1 MKTIAIIEDDQTIG
15 DLLQEVLQKEGY
27 RVQRAYSGT
36 EAVYLLAQS
45 RPDLILLDLM
55 LPGLSGEEL
64 LGRIRDVPVIVV
76 SAKAGVDDKVDLLL
90 GGAAD
95 YVTKPFELRELL
107 ARIQVQ
113 LRRADLPAGP
123 VLEAGGIRL
132 DTASREASAE
142 GTPVHLT
149 RTEFAILKLL
159 LGSPGRAVSKAAILD
174 RISQDTPDCTDAS
187 LKQHISNLRKKLRQ
201 AGGREYIQAVWGIGF
216 RLDAEP

>member
-1 MKTIAIIEDDQTIG
+1 MKTIAIIEDDQPIG
-15 DLLQEVLQKEGY
+15 DMLQEVLQKEGY
-27 RVQRAYSGT
+27 RVLRAYSGT
-36 EAVYLLAQS
+36 EAVYLLAQN

-113 LRRADLPAGP
+113 LRRAALPAGP
-123 VLEAGGIRL
+123 VLEACGIRL
-132 DTASREASAE
+132 DTVSREASAE

-159 LGSPGRAVSKAAILD
+159 LASPGQAVSKAAILD
-174 RISQDTPDCTDAS
+174 RIGQDTPDCTDAS
-187 LKQHISNLRKKLRQ
+187 LKQHVSNLRKKLRE

-216 RLDAEP
+216 RLAAEL